1 MRKKPMLA
9 YPVSAKPIDYSKPT
23 FIQPKLD
30 GVRCVIQAEPWVT
43 NDASGYD
50 IVAYSRTGKEWKNIQ
65 HILADLKPFFQKYPN
80 VILDGELYNHDL
92 RDNFEK
98 IISLVR
104 KTKPTD
110 EDRLEASK
118 LTQFH
123 CYDIIDEELPFDQ
136 RIEFVNESLMLM
148 GDSIYT
154 VDTKMV
160 EHYSEAEA
168 KIAHL
173 QNLEAGYEGSILR
186 TNDTYACK
194 RSHNLRK
201 FKDFH
206 DTEAT
211 ITSWV
216 EGKGKRTGTI
226 GKFMAIDADGNEF
239 GMPVMDKFKYLQ
251 DNFKKMQGYVG
262 KTATFTTS
270 NALKLIAIVIHCLNV
285 YVIMNRNQQELN
297 KDIKRVAIALEKLV
311 KLMTKMMKENG

>member
-1 MRKKPMLA
+1 MMRKKPMLA

-30 GVRCVIQAEPWVT
+30 GVRCVIQREKFGDGAWV
-43 NDASGYD
+43 
-50 IVAYSRTGKEWKNIQ
+50 IRAYSRTGKQWKNIE
-65 HILADLKPFFQKYPN
+65 HILEQLYPFFKKFPD

-92 RDNFEK
+92 KDDFNK

-110 EDRLEASK
+110 QDRQEASK

-136 RIEFVNESLMLM
+136 RCEFINESLMLL
-148 GDSIYT
+148 GNSIHTLDT
-154 VDTKMV
+154 VMV
-160 EHYSEAEA
+160 FDEDEAQS
-168 KIAHL
+168 IHRS
-173 QNLEAGYEGSILR
+173 NLKKGYEGSIVR

-216 EGKGKRTGTI
+216 EGKGKRVGTI
-226 GKFMAIDADGNEF
+226 GKFMAVDADGNEF

-251 DNFKKMQGYVG
+251 DNFKLMQGYVG
-262 KTATFTTS
+262 KTATFTYFERTKANS
-270 NALKLIAIVIHCLNV
+270 YRHPLFKAL
-285 YVIMNRNQQELN
+285 RNYE
-297 KDIKRVAIALEKLV
+297 
-311 KLMTKMMKENG
+311 